1 MTSEH
6 IVNRYSAYYLGWC
19 VAFGE
24 HELATDQ
31 ERDIQWIFG
40 DDKAGIIIASRLR
53 LRFIRELLGKQT
65 GMPEITLSQASARIN
80 HLEYSIEHPD
90 DLEGLQ
96 RFRSFVEDAGTIH
109 MFLTSHFCYP
119 TGTRILTFAKKKPLG
134 IMYKEIAPLRMLLL

>member
-1 MTSEH
+1 MASEH

-24 HELATDQ
+24 HELAADQ

-40 DDKAGIIIASRLR
+40 EDKAGLIIASHLR
-53 LRFIRELLGKQT
+53 LRFIRELLGKHA
-65 GMPEITLSQASARIN
+65 GMPEIALSQASARIN
-80 HLEYSIEHPD
+80 HLEYAIEHPD
-90 DLEGLQ
+90 DLKGLRKFRRYIEGTD
-96 RFRSFVEDAGTIH
+96 SIH

-134 IMYKEIAPLRMLLL
+134 IMYKEIAPLRLLLL